1 MAISAVG
8 KLFKKSALSFY
19 SKKKKTYQLT
29 SLEIMMLFHNKDS
42 ASVTSVLCVAHA
54 HPTWGSW
61 AGLGSP
67 HPPQAKPPAPSSGDG
82 ERGTEKVPSALLRTK
97 NTLKANQVFIS
108 VTTFES

>member
-19 SKKKKTYQLT
+19 SKKKTNYQLT

-42 ASVTSVLCVAHA
+42 ASVTSVLCVAHTHTPLGA
-54 HPTWGSW
+54 
-61 AGLGSP
+61 AGLDSP
-67 HPPQAKPPAPSSGDG
+67 HPPQAKPLAPSSGDG